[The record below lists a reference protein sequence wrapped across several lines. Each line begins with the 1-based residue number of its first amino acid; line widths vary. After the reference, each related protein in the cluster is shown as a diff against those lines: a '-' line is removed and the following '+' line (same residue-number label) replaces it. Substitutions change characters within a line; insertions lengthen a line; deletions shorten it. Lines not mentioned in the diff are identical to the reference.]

1 MPSLFRTPSHRVYDL
16 KPRYYNSTKELLST
30 ERNKE
35 DRPNTEAE
43 KAKSRIKQHF
53 GSRKKNLNMADA
65 RQTLLR
71 VSIIAAFLILMIFW
85 LFN

>member
-1 MPSLFRTPSHRVYDL
+1 MPSLFRTPSHRVYDV
-16 KPRYYNSTKELLST
+16 KPRYYNSTT
-30 ERNKE
+30 ERLGGKENKG
-35 DRPNTEAE
+35 DRTNTQAE
-43 KAKSRIKQHF
+43 KAKARIKHHF
-53 GSRKKNLNMADA
+53 GSRKKNLNMGDA